1 MFVFGS
7 VEVPVKEPWH
17 LGFEQRWLQLTA
29 CRRRIAYLYDQVDNS
44 TFRYRIYNMVQAI
57 GLTGQDVSAAWFF
70 ADEFARLQRLPDVAD
85 VLVIV
90 RSKYTDR
97 LNGIASA
104 FRERGK
110 PVFYDV
116 DDLVFDSRYA
126 NLLIHTLDQDLD
138 HPGVWDFWFA
148 YMGRIGAALQLCDK
162 VIVTNPFLAGQVTE
176 LTGKTAA
183 ILPNF
188 LNLEQVAV
196 SDELLAAKE
205 AAGFRRNRNYEIAYF
220 SGSPS
225 HRRDLDLVTATIAD
239 VLEEFPETRFQLMG
253 FIDVP
258 EQLKSFAARVRYV
271 PFGDFV
277 TLQRRIAEVELN
289 IVPLQNNVF
298 TNCKSELKFFE
309 AAVVGTMTLASRTST
324 YQSSIDD
331 GVDGFLAAP
340 IDWSDSIRTVLA
352 LTTGHY
358 RTMVMT
364 AAERCRQRYH
374 PEMFGG
380 SIIATLLGDDRPIVT
395 PEPVLSAV
403 PPA

>member
-1 MFVFGS
+1 MFLFES
-7 VEVPVKEPWH
+7 RSAPVKEPWH
-17 LGFEQRWLQLTA
+17 IDFDRRWLQLTSK
-29 CRRRIAYLYDQVDNS
+29 RNRIAYLYDQVDNS

-57 GLTGQDVSAAWFF
+57 GIASRDVSASWFF
-70 ADEFARLQRLPDVAD
+70 ADETLRLHRLPDVAD
-85 VLVIV
+85 VLVVV
-90 RSKYTDR
+90 RAKYTDR
-97 LNGIASA
+97 LNGLVSA
-104 FRERGK
+104 FKERGK

-116 DDLVFDSRYA
+116 DDLVFDPRYA
-126 NLLIHTLDQDLD
+126 NLLIHTLDQDLE

-148 YMGRIGAALQLCDK
+148 YMGRIGAALQLCDR

-176 LTGKTAA
+176 LTGKVAA

-188 LNLEQVAV
+188 LNLEQIAV

-205 AAGFRRNRNYEIAYF
+205 AAGYRRNRHYEIAYF

-225 HRRDLDLVTATIAD
+225 HRRDLELVTATIAN

-258 EQLKSFAARVRYV
+258 EQLKPFAARVRYV
-271 PFGDFV
+271 PFSDFI

-309 AAVVGTMTLASRTST
+309 AAVVGTVTLASRTST
-324 YQSSIDD
+324 YKSAIES

-340 IDWSDSIRTVLA
+340 IDWPDSIRTVLA
-352 LTTGHY
+352 LSATQY
-358 RTMVMT
+358 RRMVIT
-364 AAERCRQRYH
+364 AAERCRMQYH
-374 PEMFGG
+374 PGVFGPA
-380 SIIATLLGDDRPIVT
+380 IIDLLLGDDAQEIT
-395 PEPVLSAV
+395 DAAITAAQ
-403 PPA
+403 PA